1 MKVTSFSVPSEVD
14 DLFSILKEIFSVAKA
29 TRCSCARF
37 PLNLKRKH
45 KCLKKETE
53 CKSGGWL
60 YSHGL
65 ADSYTCRYSWQI
77 ALVLFVLLEMD
88 NNAFTSL

>member
-1 MKVTSFSVPSEVD
+1 MLEKGNRMYEWRVESWVT
-14 DLFSILKEIFSVAKA
+14 
-29 TRCSCARF
+29 R
-37 PLNLKRKH
+37 
-45 KCLKKETE
+45 
-53 CKSGGWL
+53 L